1 MTTKL
6 KLKLEALVPWIE
18 KSENVADISEK
29 YRLSGGIETIIGT
42 DYRSTEKSAK
52 NRQNRRY
59 IGEISAKYRW
69 RTEKSAKHRRVEPR
83 AAKTAEDSKKSAIN
97 R

>member
-1 MTTKL
+1 MNYSSSSL
-6 KLKLEALVPWIE
+6 YAWIE

-59 IGEISAKYRW
+59 IGEISVENRKIGE
-69 RTEKSAKHRRVEPR
+69 TSASGGMRG
-83 AAKTAEDSKKSAIN
+83 EDGGGWKKIGD
-97 R
+97 

>member
-1 MTTKL
+1 M
-6 KLKLEALVPWIE
+6 EWCNAWIE

-42 DYRSTEKSAK
+42 DYRLTE
-52 NRQNRRY
+52 NRPK
-59 IGEISAKYRW
+59 IGKIADISAKYRW